1 MVFICIVQSF
11 QFKLHCR
18 ASVLAQD
25 FVKQKDEAGSLH
37 PLPKDATQAG
47 YVQNVL
53 SQALTSCLA
62 HRRYSI
68 SLCTVTNLKGAAQ
81 IKEEVTSAQENE
93 AQKG

>member
-53 SQALTSCLA
+53 S
-62 HRRYSI
+62 
-68 SLCTVTNLKGAAQ
+68 
-81 IKEEVTSAQENE
+81 
-93 AQKG
+93 